1 MRRRR
6 DLKKLA
12 SATCSLSNG
21 GRYYFGEKS
30 RRHFLDPIF
39 DVESDGELRFGVR
52 ARLTAALG
60 IRNLQVA
67 GGSSF
72 LACAPHRL
80 LAP

>member
-21 GRYYFGEKS
+21 GRYDFGEKS
-30 RRHFLDPIF
+30 SRHFLDPIF
-39 DVESDGELRFGVR
+39 DVESDGELKFDVR
-52 ARLTAALG
+52 ARLTTALG

-67 GGSSF
+67 GGSKVIHKG
-72 LACAPHRL
+72 HR
-80 LAP
+80 